1 MVKCDTSST
10 GIRRMNRVHAFFM
23 ELLLYGVTKGK
34 LLFPVLFPPRWHFL
48 EGRGCWV
55 WPSGVWEYSRGGDDT
70 VSLRPPA
77 TGEEQAGPAARLV
90 AGEGDA
96 WGSCASRLLW

>member
-34 LLFPVLFPPRWHFL
+34 LLLPVHFPPRWHFL

-55 WPSGVWEYSRGGDDT
+55 WPSGVWEYSRGGDN
-70 VSLRPPA
+70 A
-77 TGEEQAGPAARLV
+77 AAAGEVQARPAAQLAAR
-90 AGEGDA
+90 EGDA
-96 WGSCASRLLW
+96 